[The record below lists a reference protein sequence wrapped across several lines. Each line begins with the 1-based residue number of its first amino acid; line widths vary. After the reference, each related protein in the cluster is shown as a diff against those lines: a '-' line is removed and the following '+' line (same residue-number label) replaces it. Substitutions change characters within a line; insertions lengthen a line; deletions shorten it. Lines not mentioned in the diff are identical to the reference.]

1 MLIYQVF
8 MNVYINEKEKVLLQA
23 LRYLQLGEKEGEI
36 PYYAFQYTGFNN
48 SDLKLRIQSLRKNR
62 QQIAKLDKGTLREWF
77 FNETHKQLDRTGD
90 YYRFSKAVLIV
101 VHHFSTVKQ
110 TDLDNYDY
118 KYMIDAI
125 KSLQIIE
132 DDSFQQL
139 ELYTT
144 GVQDSE
150 DGIECYLIPKGYL
163 TSFLEKCTVHHLQQV
178 KAKITLINEQILL
191 SEREHLLA
199 ESKFF

>member
-8 MNVYINEKEKVLLQA
+8 TNVYINEKEKVLLQA
-23 LRYLQLGEKEGEI
+23 LRCLQLGEKEREI

-48 SDLKLRIQSLRKNR
+48 SDLKLRTQSLRKNR

-101 VHHFSTVKQ
+101 VHHFSTAKQ

-132 DDSFQQL
+132 DDSFQHL
-139 ELYTT
+139 DIYTS
-144 GVQDSE
+144 GVQASE
-150 DGIECYLIPKGYL
+150 DGLEGYLIPKGYL
-163 TSFLEKCTVHHLQQV
+163 PSFLEKCNVHHLQQM
-178 KAKITLINEQILL
+178 KATITPINEQILL
-191 SEREHLLA
+191 AEREHMLD

>member
-8 MNVYINEKEKVLLQA
+8 TNVYINEEEKVLLQA
-23 LRYLQLGEKEGEI
+23 LRYLDLGEKEGEI
-36 PYYAFQYTGFNN
+36 PYYAFQYQGFTN
-48 SDLKLRIQSLRKNR
+48 SDLKLRTQSLRKNR
-62 QQIAKLDKGTLREWF
+62 QQIAKLDKSTLREWF

-101 VHHFSTVKQ
+101 VHHFSTAKQ

-132 DDSFQQL
+132 DDSFQHL
-139 ELYTT
+139 ELFTT
-144 GVQDSE
+144 GVQASE

-178 KAKITLINEQILL
+178 KATITPINEQILL
-191 SEREHLLA
+191 AEREHLLD